1 MQIHTQ
7 RHRDTKMQNDADT
20 HDDTDTNTKIH
31 NNTDADTHKDTE
43 IDTYTHTN
51 PMMQTPQLTSLSL
64 VSHTATESWET
75 GFSLVAF
82 DARWAR

>member
-1 MQIHTQ
+1 MTQIQTQKYTMTEMQTHT
-7 RHRDTKMQNDADT
+7 K
-20 HDDTDTNTKIH
+20 
-31 NNTDADTHKDTE
+31 TE
-43 IDTYTHTN
+43 IDIHTHTDTHTN
-51 PMMQTPQLTSLSL
+51 PKMQTTQLTYLSL

>member
-1 MQIHTQ
+1 MQTH
-7 RHRDTKMQNDADT
+7 T
-20 HDDTDTNTKIH
+20 HDDTDTDTKIH
-31 NNTDADTHKDTE
+31 NDRDADTHKDRDRHTHT
-43 IDTYTHTN
+43 DTHTN
-51 PMMQTPQLTSLSL
+51 PKMQTTQLTYLSL